1 MGIGYVGFAYIET
14 YGLFEFFL
22 VLDVN
27 GTPKRI
33 VWLLPIE
40 MGITHKG
47 LCCCVP
53 VPPNTQEDV
62 CFGLGSIR
70 CVWI

>member
-14 YGLFEFFL
+14 YGLFL

-27 GTPKRI
+27 GTPKRV

-53 VPPNTQEDV
+53 VPPNTQEGV